1 MAEFDG
7 KNEPGRGWR
16 AWLPRLV
23 RLGVCLLAV
32 GWLYQTTDWQ
42 EIRDTLANTNWRVAL
57 LGLLVFGPAPVL
69 IGLRLKWLLAVHEIH
84 LSVWNALKITFV
96 SNFFIHAL
104 PLGTSGGDA
113 LKAWYV
119 ARDTPRKHE
128 AVTTILVDRVVGV
141 VGLVLLSGLM
151 VVVQWNNPALASW
164 GEAAVA
170 RPWMNA
176 LSPRGLIGLLLA
188 GLVLGGGV
196 YFSRWARRVLRL
208 EAILARLP
216 LAGHLQRLDQAVFE
230 FRNHRRRVA
239 ACLVLAV
246 VLQLWSVMAVFL
258 SGWALGMVHSDPW
271 KAFPVYLA
279 YVPICFLCGALPL
292 GVMEV
297 IYVQLFARAAEVGTE
312 AAALSLSLLS
322 RLIQLAW
329 ALPGGLAILTGR
341 FSLRN
346 LPGRAPAD
354 SKDNSAPARL
364 PS

>member
-1 MAEFDG
+1 
-7 KNEPGRGWR
+7 
-16 AWLPRLV
+16 
-23 RLGVCLLAV
+23 
-32 GWLYQTTDWQ
+32 
-42 EIRDTLANTNWRVAL
+42 
-57 LGLLVFGPAPVL
+57 
-69 IGLRLKWLLAVHEIH
+69 
-84 LSVWNALKITFV
+84 
-96 SNFFIHAL
+96 
-104 PLGTSGGDA
+104 
-113 LKAWYV
+113 
-119 ARDTPRKHE
+119 
-128 AVTTILVDRVVGV
+128 
-141 VGLVLLSGLM
+141 
-151 VVVQWNNPALASW
+151 
-164 GEAAVA
+164 
-170 RPWMNA
+170 
-176 LSPRGLIGLLLA
+176 
-188 GLVLGGGV
+188 
-196 YFSRWARRVLRL
+196 
-208 EAILARLP
+208 
-216 LAGHLQRLDQAVFE
+216 
-230 FRNHRRRVA
+230 
-239 ACLVLAV
+239 
-246 VLQLWSVMAVFL
+246 VFL